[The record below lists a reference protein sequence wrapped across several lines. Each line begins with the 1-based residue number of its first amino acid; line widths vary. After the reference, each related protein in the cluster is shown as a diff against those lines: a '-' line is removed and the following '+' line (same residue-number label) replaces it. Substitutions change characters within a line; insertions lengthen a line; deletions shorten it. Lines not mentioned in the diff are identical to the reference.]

1 MALHKSEVH
10 QVRSIPLFRELSET
24 SLPVLLGSASIQ
36 HFPRRK
42 VLFREGDRAHSLFIL
57 IQGSVELFSEHD
69 HRRSTITVVRTGKP
83 FVLACIEE
91 NINPMSGGTLD
102 RTQLMSVPLETIHR
116 LIDVDPAFAR
126 AITSELVRDLRETI
140 ETCKKQRL
148 RTTLERLAEWILRA
162 DQDAGSNGHFII
174 PHDKRILAS
183 YLGMEAESLSRNLAS
198 LAAVGVVVRGREI
211 SITDRAPLARLAG
224 VEVPSPAL
232 SIVDPARQDELV

>member
-10 QVRSIPLFRELSET
+10 QVRSIPLFRKLSET

-57 IQGSVELFSEHD
+57 IHGSVELFSEHD
-69 HRRSTITVVRTGKP
+69 HRRSTITVVLSGRP
-83 FVLACIEE
+83 FVLACIED
-91 NINPMSGGTLD
+91 NINPVSAGTLE

-116 LIDVDPAFAR
+116 LLDRNPIFAR
-126 AITSELVRDLRETI
+126 AVTCEVVRDLRETI
-140 ETCKKQRL
+140 ETCKNQRL

-162 DQDAGSNGHFII
+162 DQHAGSTGQFTI

-198 LAAVGVVVRGREI
+198 LAALGVIVRGREI
-211 SITDRAPLARLAG
+211 SLTDRAALARVAG
-224 VEVPSPAL
+224 IEVPSPAL